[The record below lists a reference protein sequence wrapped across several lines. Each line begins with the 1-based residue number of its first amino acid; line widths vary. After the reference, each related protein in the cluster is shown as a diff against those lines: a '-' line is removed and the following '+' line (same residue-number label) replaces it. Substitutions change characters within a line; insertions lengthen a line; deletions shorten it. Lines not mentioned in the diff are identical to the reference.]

1 MMMAAGVLKLCESY
15 KSFAMI
21 TQFLIVGV
29 SVCICIVNAFD
40 DNDYS
45 NEPRDIPYQI
55 HHQQQQLQQQ
65 QQQMPFSFENLQR
78 LRAKLQNGAPY
89 RYENNRNA
97 NSNQNNRNTYKND
110 QRIEPEEPAA
120 VPKDQEISGVQK
132 THPNDNNQPKFN
144 EMEFFDEFESN
155 LPYGIQ
161 NVRRDLSSRS
171 SRSQPLRMHKPKTTF
186 QSLCPSKR
194 LVIPLETI
202 EYIYR
207 PDHYEEVTCYHSYAP
222 NRDYLSETNKVC
234 SEAGFTCIQLN
245 RTVYLTRRAKGSECW
260 ESETRIVPSGCECM
274 WPKHTFGDIITYH

>member
-1 MMMAAGVLKLCESY
+1 MAAAGVLKLCDSH

-21 TQFLIVGV
+21 TNFLIVGI
-29 SVCICIVNAFD
+29 SVAICMVNAFD
-40 DNDYS
+40 DNDFN
-45 NEPRDIPYQI
+45 NEPREVSLQMNN
-55 HHQQQQLQQQ
+55 QQQQLQQLQ
-65 QQQMPFSFENLQR
+65 PFNFEKLHRFRN
-78 LRAKLQNGAPY
+78 KLQS
-89 RYENNRNA
+89 
-97 NSNQNNRNTYKND
+97 SNQNSRERVYINKNGNSENNYKNL
-110 QRIEPEEPAA
+110 QTIEGERL
-120 VPKDQEISGVQK
+120 QK
-132 THPNDNNQPKFN
+132 NEDINDIQKPHQTTNNQPNFN
-144 EMEFFDEFESN
+144 EMEFYDEFESN

-171 SRSQPLRMHKPKTTF
+171 SRSQPRLHKPKTTF

-202 EYIYR
+202 QYIYR

-245 RTVYLTRRAKGSECW
+245 RTVYLTRRAKDSDCW